1 MKCNRFSSVS
11 FSIIL
16 AAGISALCAMTPAS
30 AHEAHVHGVGNLD
43 VALDN
48 HTLTLHLD
56 TPLINLL
63 GFEHA
68 ANSAP
73 DQQAAQK
80 MGLQLHMANSVFVI
94 TPAAQCVQASVTL
107 VSAALKPALLGETSL
122 AAKDTQTAADKHD
135 GHADLDGDFVFSC
148 AHPEQIKAIDVKLF
162 DLYPGF
168 HQINVQ
174 AVTLKGQSAATL
186 KAGATSIPF

>member
-1 MKCNRFSSVS
+1 MKCNRFSC
-11 FSIIL
+11 FSLIL
-16 AAGISALCAMTPAS
+16 AAGIAALCASTPAG

-48 HTLTLHLD
+48 NTLTLHLA

-73 DQQAAQK
+73 DREATRK
-80 MGLQLHMANSVFVI
+80 MGLQLHAANSIFAI
-94 TPAAQCVQASVTL
+94 TPAAQCKQVSVTL
-107 VSAALKPALLGETSL
+107 VSAVLEPALLGETPL

-135 GHADLDGDFVFSC
+135 GHANLDGDFVFNC
-148 AHPEQIKAIDVKLF
+148 AHPEQIKAIDVRLF

-186 KAGATSIPF
+186 NASATSIPF

>member
-1 MKCNRFSSVS
+1 MKCSRFSCFS
-11 FSIIL
+11 FIL
-16 AAGISALCAMTPAS
+16 AAGISALCALTPAG
-30 AHEAHVHGVGNLD
+30 AHEAHVHGVGTLD

-48 HTLTLHLD
+48 HTLTLHLA

-68 ANSAP
+68 ANSAQ
-73 DQQAAQK
+73 DQQATRK
-80 MGLQLHMANSVFVI
+80 MGLQLHAANSVFAI
-94 TPAAQCVQASVTL
+94 TPAAQCKPVSVTL
-107 VSAALKPALLGETSL
+107 VSAVLEPALLGEPPL
-122 AAKDTQTAADKHD
+122 AAKDAQTAADKHD
-135 GHADLDGDFVFSC
+135 GHANLDGDFVFDC

-174 AVTLKGQSAATL
+174 AVTLKGQSAAIL
-186 KAGATSIPF
+186 KAGTTNIPF